1 MPQVVYAFCRES
13 GDRFRP
19 AIGRGVAQQHRQWY
33 NRPTQTGSIVRYI
46 GEGFHG
52 NWLPAEQLL
61 LLEVDSDH
69 WKTWVHQRL
78 STPLDK
84 PGAMTL
90 FQAQPQEHLSLAKHL
105 TAENKT
111 EEFIAGKGVVV
122 KWERIRRQNHWF
134 DALYNA
140 CVAGHGC
147 GVRLVQ
153 EQLQEPAPPSLPR
166 DNEISVETWANGNRN
181 RW

>member
-1 MPQVVYAFCRES
+1 VK
-13 GDRFRP
+13 
-19 AIGRGVAQQHRQWY
+19 
-33 NRPTQTGSIVRYI
+33 YI
-46 GEGFHG
+46 GEGCHG
-52 NWLPAEQLL
+52 NWLPAERLL

-90 FQAQPQEHLSLAKHL
+90 FHAQPQDHLSLAKHL

-122 KWERIRRQNHWF
+122 KWERIRRQNLWF

-153 EQLQEPAPPSLPR
+153 EQVQELEPPSPAH
-166 DNEISVETWANGNRN
+166 DNEISVEQWANGKRN